1 MAQQMSQTLLSGSLN
16 FILLHT
22 TDIAKARAFYVDA
35 LGMAVEAESPLFL
48 QVAASGGAGVS
59 LGVSTTEAVTLT
71 GRILWWQVDDADVL
85 RARLIERG
93 VRITAELK
101 DEPFG
106 RTLSFADPDGNILS
120 VYQPRG

>member
-1 MAQQMSQTLLSGSLN
+1 MAQQMSRTSSIGSLN

-48 QVAASGGAGVS
+48 QVAASGGPGVS
-59 LGVSTTEAVTLT
+59 LGISTTEAVTLT
-71 GRILWWQVDDADVL
+71 GRILWWQVGDVDAL

-106 RTLSFADPDGNILS
+106 RTLSFANPEGNILS